1 MMSTGSITPFV
12 PLKFI
17 AEIVSGGTPKADSDN
32 WNGDIPFITPPDLNG
47 LDGDVVSRWER
58 TLTKDGTS
66 GSSITNDAVLLSC
79 RAPIGHV
86 GVVTSEVAFNQGCKS
101 IVPQDADDLAYVAY
115 CLVASRRALQAL
127 GRGTTFMEL
136 STTELSNFSIP
147 WPVFEDRCTIVRYL
161 DRETG
166 EIDAMR
172 AKLNELESTL
182 LKRRRAVILEAT
194 CQGGPEEGK
203 SATPSSFEVSK
214 HEWQIVP
221 LKFAVD
227 SAQTGVWGQEANGGS
242 DDLPCVRV
250 ADFDRL
256 RNRVTE
262 APTIRRIEYKDRV
275 RCELQKGD
283 LLVEKSGGTGKNPV
297 GAVVA
302 FIGDF
307 PAVCSNFIIRLR
319 CRENQYPRFWL
330 YALHGSY
337 IAGRT
342 WNYVRQTTGIQ
353 NLDVNGFMSMSHP
366 APDFDEQR
374 RIAEHLD
381 EVTSRI
387 DAMLAKIDELKA
399 LLVERRAAL
408 ITDVVT
414 GRKKVPA

>member
-1 MMSTGSITPFV
+1 MMSTGSTTPFV

-66 GSSITNDAVLLSC
+66 GSSITNDAVLFSC

-161 DRETG
+161 NRETA
-166 EIDAMR
+166 EIDAMLATLEELTETLRLRRVQAIQSSVRSSRSIGIGLMLDVKLGKMLQTKPKTPTDRLQPYLR
-172 AKLNELESTL
+172 AAHIQPGGRLDLAIDTKEMYFSEREAEALSL
-182 LKRRRAVILEAT
+182 RAGDAVIVE
-194 CQGGPEEGK
+194 GGAGFGRAAYLTEDMPG
-203 SATPSSFEVSK
+203 
-214 HEWQIVP
+214 
-221 LKFAVD
+221 
-227 SAQTGVWGQEANGGS
+227 WGFQNS
-242 DDLPCVRV
+242 
-250 ADFDRL
+250 
-256 RNRVTE
+256 
-262 APTIRRIEYKDRV
+262 
-275 RCELQKGD
+275 
-283 LLVEKSGGTGKNPV
+283 
-297 GAVVA
+297 
-302 FIGDF
+302 
-307 PAVCSNFIIRLR
+307 IIRLR
-319 CRENQYPRFWL
+319 GASSDTRYAV
-330 YALHGSY
+330 YALQAALESGEIAIACNAATFAHFTAEKVESFRIPYHG
-337 IAGRT
+337 
-342 WNYVRQTTGIQ
+342 
-353 NLDVNGFMSMSHP
+353 M
-366 APDFDEQR
+366 DEHR
-374 RIAEHLD
+374 RIADHLD
-381 EVTSRI
+381 EVTGRI
-387 DAMLAKIDELKA
+387 DAMLATIDELKA

>member
-1 MMSTGSITPFV
+1 MMTTGSTTSFV

-161 DRETG
+161 DRETA
-166 EIDAMR
+166 EIDAMLAALDELTR
-172 AKLNELESTL
+172 NLKQRSGIVVANELKSHYFHGTIPLAFSSGADNFFDGDWVESKDQDPDGDIRL
-182 LKRRRAVILEAT
+182 LQLADIGDGTFLDKSNRRIN
-194 CQGGPEEGK
+194 
-203 SATPSSFEVSK
+203 
-214 HEWQIVP
+214 
-221 LKFAVD
+221 
-227 SAQTGVWGQEANGGS
+227 QEA
-242 DDLPCVRV
+242 
-250 ADFDRL
+250 F
-256 RNRVTE
+256 E
-262 APTIRRIEYKDRV
+262 
-275 RCELQKGD
+275 
-283 LLVEKSGGTGKNPV
+283 
-297 GAVVA
+297 
-302 FIGDF
+302 
-307 PAVCSNFIIRLR
+307 RLR
-319 CRENQYPRFWL
+319 CREVQAGDIL
-330 YALHGSY
+330 
-337 IAGRT
+337 IARMPHPLGRACILPTGLGRT
-342 WNYVRQTTGIQ
+342 ITVVDVAVLRPDPNRVIPKYLVYVLNSISFRAQLDSLQSGSTRQRISRSRLGQ
-353 NLDVNGFMSMSHP
+353 
-366 APDFDEQR
+366 QR
-374 RIAEHLD
+374 IPMPPVALQRAAVSHLD
-381 EVTSRI
+381 EVTGRI
-387 DAMLAKIDELKA
+387 NAMLAKIDELKA